1 MKNRSEFD
9 EARQLMSEEYFV
21 DAIKILKKLQKSEP
35 YNSAIKFELAFAWIN
50 SGISLDRGEK
60 YLIKLIENNSRV
72 CAIASIELARVY
84 LRKKKY
90 IEARELLENILKVP
104 NKEKKYVYSELLF
117 LNLREENYEEAYKY
131 FLEELSHEW
140 SRQASLQLYA
150 YLRYKLGKIKDIDK
164 MMEYYFYSQM
174 IDYNEEKAIEHIKLH
189 LDENDEK
196 QNHSI
201 YTEDVNIEKLYEKA
215 KIKITNI
222 NPSRV
227 AILDKYI
234 VECDNII
241 GKTNGEEVDC
251 LQVITLPNT
260 NNIITMYPT
269 YNLKTRVKK

>member
-1 MKNRSEFD
+1 
-9 EARQLMSEEYFV
+9 
-21 DAIKILKKLQKSEP
+21 
-35 YNSAIKFELAFAWIN
+35 
-50 SGISLDRGEK
+50 
-60 YLIKLIENNSRV
+60 
-72 CAIASIELARVY
+72 
-84 LRKKKY
+84 
-90 IEARELLENILKVP
+90 
-104 NKEKKYVYSELLF
+104 
-117 LNLREENYEEAYKY
+117 
-131 FLEELSHEW
+131 
-140 SRQASLQLYA
+140 
-150 YLRYKLGKIKDIDK
+150 